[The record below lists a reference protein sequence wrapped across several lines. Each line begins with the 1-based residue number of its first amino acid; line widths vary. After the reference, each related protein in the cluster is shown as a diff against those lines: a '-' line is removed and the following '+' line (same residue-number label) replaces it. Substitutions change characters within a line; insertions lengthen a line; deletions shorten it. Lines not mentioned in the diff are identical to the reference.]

1 MLAERVA
8 AGCVMRQGRLATRG
22 PLEFLLDNVIV
33 LGDKCYCLVNSVI
46 QLVNCCD
53 PAGRSLL

>member
-8 AGCVMRQGRLATRG
+8 AGCVMRQGCLATRG
-22 PLEFLLDNVIV
+22 LLEFLLDNVIV

>member
-1 MLAERVA
+1 
-8 AGCVMRQGRLATRG
+8 MRGVV
-22 PLEFLLDNVIV
+22 EFLLDNVIV

-53 PAGRSLL
+53 PAGRFFAVTFWKGVEV